1 MQSSGRQMAT
11 AFVVAALTLTACETA
26 NVAAGG
32 PDLHYTPLV
41 MVRQDVTFRLTEAQR
56 QQVRPGFDVD
66 ALERLLAHVPAERR
80 DSLFVTFTAPT
91 GNEVRELWY
100 LGDPALQELLEV
112 VWAPMWDRI
121 PTEVIE
127 ADKSERPGKRL
138 ALERRRPRP

>member
-1 MQSSGRQMAT
+1 MQSFGRLTAT
-11 AFVVAALTLTACETA
+11 AFVFAALSLTACETA

-32 PDLHYTPLV
+32 PDPRYTPLV
-41 MVRQDVTFRLTEAQR
+41 MMRGDVTFRLTDAQR
-56 QQVRPGFDVD
+56 DQVRPGFDVD

-80 DSLFVTFTAPT
+80 DSLFVTFTIPT

-112 VWAPMWDRI
+112 VWVPMWDRV
-121 PTEVIE
+121 PTQVIE

-138 ALERRRPRP
+138 AVERRRARS